1 MDRRN
6 SELSKLRIHSIRH
19 VSFEGIGR
27 IENWATEKGHL
38 LSSTLIY
45 EGESFPDL
53 NSFDWLVVMGGPM
66 GAYDKDKFPWIAK
79 EIEFIQQVI
88 ASGKQVLGICLGIQM
103 IAEALGA
110 EVGMEIGWFP
120 VKLTKAGQSS
130 PHFEDFPRV
139 FTPVQWHG
147 DTFDLPEGAE
157 RLVEGSVYQNQSFSY
172 GNNVLGLQF
181 HLEFSA
187 SCIDRL
193 CKGVGLPEP
202 GLGVQSAEEILSR
215 KDLFLES
222 ELLLQKL
229 LDNLSERFR

>member
-1 MDRRN
+1 MR
-6 SELSKLRIHSIRH
+6 KLRIHSIRH

-27 IENWATEKGHL
+27 IENWATEKGHH

-110 EVGMEIGWFP
+110 EVFKGKPGKEIGWFP

-130 PHFEDFPRV
+130 PYFEDFPRV

-187 SCIDRL
+187 SCINRL
-193 CKGVGLPEP
+193 GKGVGIPDLAP
-202 GLGVQSAEEILSR
+202 GIQSLEEVLSR
-215 KDLFLES
+215 KDLFLQG

-229 LDNLSERFR
+229 LDNMARRAA